1 MDFRLI
7 VSATFWGNQKE
18 ILTAD
23 CERRNSHAQL
33 EQINL
38 IMVMVPYK
46 DGPHLLNIII
56 ALGA

>member
-18 ILTAD
+18 ILSAD
-23 CERRNSHAQL
+23 CERRNSRAQL
-33 EQINL
+33 EEMNL
-38 IMVMVPYK
+38 VPYK

>member
-23 CERRNSHAQL
+23 CERRNSQL
-33 EQINL
+33 EEINL

-56 ALGA
+56 AFGA